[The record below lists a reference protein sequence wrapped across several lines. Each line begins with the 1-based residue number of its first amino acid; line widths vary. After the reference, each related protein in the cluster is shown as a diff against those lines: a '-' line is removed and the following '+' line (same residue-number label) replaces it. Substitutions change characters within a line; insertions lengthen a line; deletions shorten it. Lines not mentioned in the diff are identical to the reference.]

1 MYKGRHCI
9 PSDYQFLEKISQEF
23 LSKNNWDNLSS
34 KEIDNFVNF
43 IKDYDEDIAFKVRI
57 HLEKSGVDSLTR
69 KKKIIDLID
78 ELKNNVLV
86 DSREHN

>member
-1 MYKGRHCI
+1 MYKGRHCVT
-9 PSDYQFLEKISQEF
+9 SDYHLLEKISQEF
-23 LSKNNWDNLSS
+23 LSKNNWDILSS

-43 IKDYDEDIAFKVRI
+43 IKDYDEDIAFKVRM
-57 HLEKSGVDSLTR
+57 HLEKSGVDPLTR

-86 DSREHN
+86 DIKEHY